1 MGGRRGEDVD
11 TSYPVAVGSDCA
23 AEVQHGVSA
32 VGLTTRSIQPEQEAI
47 PTETATLDEDRRYQE
62 AILAGVSRTF
72 ALTIPQ
78 LPERL
83 RVVVGNAYLLCR
95 IADTIEDSP
104 TLSLDEKRRFCD
116 EFARIVQ
123 GDVEP
128 VEFAREL
135 SRLLTRGTLE
145 AERDLVAHTPRVVR
159 LTRSFRPEERAALA
173 RCVRIMAGGMEE
185 FQEGNFQDGLVDLA
199 HLDAYCYH
207 VAGVVGEMLC
217 ELFCA
222 HSEQIARRREDLM
235 RLAVSFGQGL
245 QMTNILKDIWDDKGR
260 GVCWLPRS
268 VFAAHG
274 FDLRELGTRPAH
286 LGYRDGL
293 IELVGIARRHLE
305 NALEYT
311 LLIPKEEPGIRRF
324 CLWAIGMAILTLQ
337 RIRRNPCF
345 ASGDEVKI
353 SRRSVRLVMLA
364 SNAACRSDS
373 ALRGLFAMSAFG
385 LPRAERRGRRGPAE
399 GGQ

>member
-1 MGGRRGEDVD
+1 MGLN
-11 TSYPVAVGSDCA
+11 T
-23 AEVQHGVSA
+23 H
-32 VGLTTRSIQPEQEAI
+32 SIQREPEAA
-47 PTETATLDEDRRYQE
+47 PSDTASLADDRRYQE

-104 TLSLDEKRRFCD
+104 ALSLDEKRRFCD
-116 EFARIVQ
+116 EFVRIVQ
-123 GDVEP
+123 GDLDP

-135 SRLLTRGTLE
+135 SRLLTKGTLE
-145 AERDLVAHTPRVVR
+145 AERDLVANTARVIR
-159 LTRSFRPEERAALA
+159 MTRSFRPEERAALV
-173 RCVRIMAGGMEE
+173 RCVGIMAGGMEE

-222 HSEQIARRREDLM
+222 HSERIARRREDLM
-235 RLAVSFGQGL
+235 KLAVSFGQGL
-245 QMTNILKDIWDDKGR
+245 QMTNILKDVWDDKAR

-268 VFAAHG
+268 VFTAHG
-274 FDLRELGTRPAH
+274 FDLRELGTQPTH
-286 LGYRDGL
+286 PGYRDGL
-293 IELVGIARRHLE
+293 IELVGIARSHLE

-311 LLIPKEEPGIRRF
+311 LLIPTEEPGIRRF
-324 CLWAIGMAILTLQ
+324 CLWAIGMAVLTLQ

-345 ASGDEVKI
+345 VSGDEVKI
-353 SRRSVRLVMLA
+353 SRRSVRLVMFA
-364 SNAACRSDS
+364 TNAACKSDS
-373 ALRGLFAMSAFG
+373 ALRGLFAVSAVG
-385 LPRAERRGRRGPAE
+385 LPRADFRRGCGPTQ
-399 GGQ
+399 GGK